1 MMLTTVVERKHST
14 FNLPAADSWL
24 RINADCAS
32 LKDLPRIHPTTPG
45 LHLHMCGLL
54 HLSVA
59 CYHVSVLMKRYMS
72 STTRRCIESILTSF
86 LLVGLLF
93 SSSVTLGARNLASRM
108 ERESGPTSIRPAA
121 TLFRNYAL
129 TTIPGQRTA
138 GDTSKQNRIKH
149 PVTHGGLAP
158 RESGVPATAVHQLL
172 STDRSVLYLC
182 FRVSPPGGRAPPAS
196 A

>member
-1 MMLTTVVERKHST
+1 MH
-14 FNLPAADSWL
+14 
-24 RINADCAS
+24 
-32 LKDLPRIHPTTPG
+32 
-45 LHLHMCGLL
+45 GLL
-54 HLSVA
+54 HPSVA
-59 CYHVSVLMKRYMS
+59 CYHVSVLMKKYMS
-72 STTRRCIESILTSF
+72 STTRRRLEGFLTSF

-93 SSSVTLGARNLASRM
+93 SSSATVGARNLASRI
-108 ERESGPTSIRPAA
+108 EGESGPTSIRPAA

-158 RESGVPATAVHQLL
+158 RESGVPAPAVHHLL
-172 STDRSVLYLC
+172 NTDRSVLYLS